1 VSPETIAAIFTGL
14 TGIIAGLSAFTAAR
28 SRRVEGDQRRLRR
41 RVRRLERQVLA
52 LVQHTFVLEL
62 EIARTG
68 GRIPDRP
75 MILEMLEDDES
86 TDEAPPARNG

>member
-1 VSPETIAAIFTGL
+1 MSPETIAAIFTGL
-14 TGIIAGLSAFTAAR
+14 TGIVAALSAFTANR

-41 RVRRLERQVLA
+41 RVRRLEKQVLA

-68 GRIPDRP
+68 GHIPDRP
-75 MILEMLEDDES
+75 MILEMLEHDDEA
-86 TDEAPPARNG
+86 DEPPSKRA